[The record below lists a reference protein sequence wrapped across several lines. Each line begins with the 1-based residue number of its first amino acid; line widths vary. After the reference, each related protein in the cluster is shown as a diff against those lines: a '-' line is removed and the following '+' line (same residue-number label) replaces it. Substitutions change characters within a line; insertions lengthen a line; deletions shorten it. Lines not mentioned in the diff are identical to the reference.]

1 MCCTGHATGRGSRY
15 LTHSLRWSPIVHST
29 VVYNCLPGL
38 PFSLFCSSCCN
49 LLCYAMLVT
58 TKVQLY
64 LLVGHSAVHSVT
76 KGQKGGQPDDN
87 VQSAMYWFWS
97 EAWSVW

>member
-1 MCCTGHATGRGSRY
+1 
-15 LTHSLRWSPIVHST
+15 
-29 VVYNCLPGL
+29 
-38 PFSLFCSSCCN
+38 
-49 LLCYAMLVT
+49 MLAT

-87 VQSAMYWFWS
+87 VQSAMYWFGQRVGRCGRYNVQC
-97 EAWSVW
+97 AMYNVLGKGANNQNGN